1 VHSRDDERPAGSA
14 VESVSAMSTVELAAA
29 LREMARGIDLPRYRK
44 STRGPKK
51 PVARKVYTNGAHV
64 STHKLL
70 QSRE

>member
-1 VHSRDDERPAGSA
+1 MSALPAPQWK
-14 VESVSAMSTVELAAA
+14 VFSAMSTVELAAA

-64 STHKLL
+64 LL
-70 QSRE
+70 ISSYKAVE